1 MTVTLNGDSWTV
13 LSLYIMPTVKSLKA
27 PIKTENDTAKPLKK
41 TKKADALKDHMPT
54 TAATENLL
62 KKIETG
68 VLPKQ
73 AIMKMD
79 VGMKT
84 NKTKE
89 NNQPLKI
96 SYFQHYED

>member
-1 MTVTLNGDSWTV
+1 
-13 LSLYIMPTVKSLKA
+13 
-27 PIKTENDTAKPLKK
+27 
-41 TKKADALKDHMPT
+41 MPT

-73 AIMKMD
+73 AIMKKD

-84 NKTKE
+84 NNTKE

-96 SYFQHYED
+96 SYFQHYEDEGSEKSHQA

>member
-1 MTVTLNGDSWTV
+1 MGHKMSQNVTAN
-13 LSLYIMPTVKSLKA
+13 
-27 PIKTENDTAKPLKK
+27 PLKN
-41 TKKADALKDHMPT
+41 TKMADALNDLLPT

-62 KKIETG
+62 KKLETG